1 MSRRRARQAV
11 GKHLELVTTVAEALH
26 DRHPGDFHR
35 ILELQGRKRP
45 YVSTSPEGMRAHR
58 RIAGSEYFLDVHGN
72 AEGLRRRAE
81 LFLEHFGYSTSDLEV
96 LYD

>member
-1 MSRRRARQAV
+1 
-11 GKHLELVTTVAEALH
+11 
-26 DRHPGDFHR
+26 
-35 ILELQGRKRP
+35 
-45 YVSTSPEGMRAHR
+45 MRAHR
-58 RIAGSEYFLDVHGN
+58 RIAGSDYFLDVHGN